1 MQHYNGK
8 SLNDHIQKRVAVFR
22 TFFSPAAKIALILI
36 CFGIIL
42 RSVNIADVAES
53 VRDISLVL
61 LFAAFLCML
70 ADTFIMAIRCVYLF
84 KAKGI
89 RIGYPAMLRIVFVSN
104 FFSLAIPSS
113 IGADAL
119 RIMLLKRENF
129 CVTHST
135 SMVVMDKVLSV
146 LAMLVFSLA
155 GMLVVWSAI
164 PDQRVLF
171 FLIVVI
177 AVTLLG
183 ILASL
188 SKIPKFFLRWLSERL
203 QPLQDD
209 QKGKWTK
216 FFKVLEKLLA
226 LLSGIHGSFVDFLKQ
241 PRTLVA
247 VFTWN
252 AVNQVFRILMVHF
265 LFLALGYSVSLHMQ
279 FAFVPVIMLLT
290 LLPITYFGLGI
301 REGAFLFFFTQIG
314 IPPSVC
320 LSVSFLTYLLIVAS
334 MIPGVLLFWVRPEKC
349 PNSL

>member
-1 MQHYNGK
+1 MFK
-8 SLNDHIQKRVAVFR
+8 KVLF
-22 TFFSPAAKIALILI
+22 PAAKIALILI
-36 CFGIIL
+36 CFGIIF

-53 VRDISLVL
+53 VRDISLAL
-61 LFAAFLCML
+61 LFAAFLCLL
-70 ADTFIMAIRCVYLF
+70 ADTFILAIRCVCLL

-89 RIGYPAMLRIVFVSN
+89 RISYPAMLRIVFVSN

-119 RIMLLKRENF
+119 RIMLLKRENH

-135 SMVVMDKVLSV
+135 SMVLMDKVLSV
-146 LAMLVFSLA
+146 LAMLLFSLA
-155 GMLVVWSAI
+155 GMLVVWNAI
-164 PDQRVLF
+164 PDQRVLL

-177 AVTLLG
+177 VVTLLG

-188 SKIPKFFLRWLSERL
+188 SRFPKILLRWLSERL
-203 QPLQDD
+203 QPL
-209 QKGKWTK
+209 KNGPSGKWSK
-216 FFKVLEKLLA
+216 FFALLEKLLA
-226 LLSGIHGSFVDFLKQ
+226 LLTGIHDSFVDFLKQ
-241 PRTLVA
+241 PRTLAA
-247 VFTWN
+247 VFGWN

-314 IPPSVC
+314 IPASVC
-320 LSVSFLTYLLIVAS
+320 LSVSLLSYLLIIAG
-334 MIPGVLLFWVRPEKC
+334 MIPGALLLWVPRTR
-349 PNSL
+349 NDT

>member
-1 MQHYNGK
+1 M
-8 SLNDHIQKRVAVFR
+8 FR
-22 TFFSPAAKIALILI
+22 KILSPAAKIALILI
-36 CFGIIL
+36 CFGVIF

-53 VRDISLVL
+53 VRDISLAL
-61 LFAAFLCML
+61 LFAAFLCLL
-70 ADTFIMAIRCVYLF
+70 ADTFILAIRCVYLLQ
-84 KAKGI
+84 AKGI
-89 RIGYPAMLRIVFVSN
+89 RISYPSMLRIVFVSN

-119 RIMLLKRENF
+119 RIMLLKRESY

-155 GMLVVWSAI
+155 GMLVVWNAI
-164 PDQRVLF
+164 PDQRVLL

-183 ILASL
+183 ILASF
-188 SKIPKFFLRWLSERL
+188 SKIPKSFLRWLSERL
-203 QPLQDD
+203 QPL
-209 QKGKWTK
+209 KNGPRGRRIKV
-216 FFKVLEKLLA
+216 FGVLEKLLV
-226 LLSGIHGSFVDFLKQ
+226 LLSGIHDSFVDFLKQ
-241 PRTLVA
+241 PRTLVT
-247 VFTWN
+247 VFGWN

-314 IPPSVC
+314 IPASVC
-320 LSVSFLTYLLIVAS
+320 LSVSLLTYLLIVAG
-334 MIPGVLLFWVRPEKC
+334 MIPGALLLWVPRSKKDK
-349 PNSL
+349 